1 MTVIVD
7 RHVEFHGTAFV
18 TTEVTPLKAVQAAYN
33 HAAKAVTEAGRTPV
47 MIEVIV
53 RVAPQ

>member
-1 MTVIVD
+1 MTVVVD
-7 RHVEFHGTAFV
+7 RHVAYHGTTFV
-18 TTEVTPLKAVQAAYN
+18 TPEVTPLKAVQAAYN
-33 HAAKAVTEAGRTPV
+33 HAAKAVMEAGRTPV